1 MIRSISNRSN
11 STLLALLVFLV
22 GISVNHPA
30 AFAQNA
36 ASSVSVSNLNSQLDP
51 VIVTATRTPTKAD
64 DVLADYV
71 YIGPEEIADAAQ
83 SSLVQ
88 LLQRQRGVAISSNGG
103 SGAIASV
110 FLRGANSGQTLV
122 LIDGVRSQSTLSG
135 SPSWQ
140 AIPLSIIDHIEII
153 FGPQS
158 SLYGSDAI
166 GGVVQIFTKRGEG
179 PVQVGASTGYG
190 TYGTSI
196 SDANIYGSTSG
207 DQKIRYSISATQEN
221 AAGFNT
227 ISANNSSRSF
237 YNTTQTMGYTR
248 SGGAGKLS
256 QEWTKGQEL
265 GLQVFA
271 ARNNG
276 QYPVFSAA
284 KSIGN
289 QVNDVSTYSLYSKNQ
304 ITQNWKSLL
313 QASQSYDLSQALTP
327 TSNAVS
333 NSRQNIYTWQNDI
346 NVGSDLIQLVAERK
360 VASVFATSGALNLSQ
375 TTNSFASA
383 YQLKRGSHLGNASI
397 RNDSIS
403 GYGPQTTGNLAY
415 GYFFTKQLRANI
427 NYGTGFKAPSFYDLY
442 YPVYGVSTLKPEKS
456 RNSEVGLNYETRQYD
471 LRLAAYSNSIAN
483 LIQYS
488 GTSPPCTT
496 TQINT
501 APNYGCASNVA
512 SAKINGLSIGGTARL
527 GNYNIRGSFDQQNPI
542 DQSTRFVLAKRARQ
556 FGNIGTEYRAAKIAL
571 GAEGTFQANRN
582 DYSNT
587 GYMGGYAIYNLYG
600 SYKITKDLDLFGRW
614 NNIFNKDYQLSY
626 GFNTPGS
633 NVFVGMRYA
642 MK

>member
-1 MIRSISNRSN
+1 MKQQFSIKQCASVLLA
-11 STLLALLVFLV
+11 TLLS
-22 GISVNHPA
+22 SVIP
-30 AFAQNA
+30 FQYVSAQTPK
-36 ASSVSVSNLNSQLDP
+36 VSVSNTADPLNP
-51 VIVTATRTPTKAD
+51 IIVTATRTPTKAD

-88 LLQRQRGVAISSNGG
+88 LLQRQRGVEVSTSGG
-103 SGAIASV
+103 SGGIASV
-110 FLRGANSGQTLV
+110 FLRGSNSNQTLV
-122 LIDGVRSQSTLSG
+122 LIDGVRSQSTLTG
-135 SPSWQ
+135 SPAWQ
-140 AIPLSIIDHIEII
+140 AMPLSVIDHIEII

-166 GGVVQIFTKRGEG
+166 GGVVQIFTKTGDG
-179 PVQVGASTGYG
+179 PLQVGASTGYG
-190 TYGTSI
+190 SYGTSI
-196 SDANIYGSTSG
+196 SDVSFYGSTSG
-207 DQKIRYSISATQEN
+207 DQKIRYSLSATQEIST
-221 AAGFNT
+221 GFN
-227 ISANNSSRSF
+227 SVAQNNASRDF
-237 YNTTQTMGYTR
+237 YNTSSNMGYTR
-248 SGGAGKLS
+248 SGGAGKIS
-256 QEWTKGQEL
+256 QEWARGQEI

-271 ARNNG
+271 ARNNN

-284 KSIGN
+284 KPIGN
-289 QVNDVSTYSLYSKNQ
+289 QVNDVSTYSLFSKNQ
-304 ITQNWKSLL
+304 IAQNWKSLL
-313 QASQSYDLSQALTP
+313 QASQSYDLSQSLTP
-327 TSNAVS
+327 SSNAVS

-360 VASVFATSGALNLSQ
+360 VASVFATSGDLSLSQ
-375 TTNSFASA
+375 TTNSFAGA

-397 RNDSIS
+397 RNDSIT

-427 NYGTGFKAPSFYDLY
+427 NYGTGFKAPSLYDMY
-442 YPVYGVSTLKPEKS
+442 YPVYGNPTLKSEKS
-456 RNSEVGLNYETRQYD
+456 KNSEVGLSYETRQYD

-488 GTSPPCTT
+488 STSPPCTT

-512 SAKINGLSIGGTARL
+512 SAKINGLSTGGTVRL
-527 GNYNIRGSFDQQNPI
+527 GNLNIKGSFDQQNPI
-542 DQSTRFVLAKRARQ
+542 DQSTGYVLAKRARQ
-556 FGNIGTEYRAAKIAL
+556 FGNIGTEYKNTRLTA
-571 GAEGTFQANRN
+571 GAEGTFQANRTN
-582 DYSNT
+582 FDNT

-600 SYKITKDLDLFGRW
+600 SYKITKELDLFGRW

-633 NVFVGMRYA
+633 NVFVGLRYA

>member
-1 MIRSISNRSN
+1 MKQQFSIKQCASALLA
-11 STLLALLVFLV
+11 TLLS
-22 GISVNHPA
+22 SVIP
-30 AFAQNA
+30 FQYVSAQTPK
-36 ASSVSVSNLNSQLDP
+36 VSVSNTADPLNP
-51 VIVTATRTPTKAD
+51 IIVTATRTPTKAD

-88 LLQRQRGVAISSNGG
+88 LLQRQRGVEVSTSGG
-103 SGAIASV
+103 SGGIASV
-110 FLRGANSGQTLV
+110 FLRGSNSNQTLV
-122 LIDGVRSQSTLSG
+122 LIDGVRSQSTLTG
-135 SPSWQ
+135 SPAWQ
-140 AIPLSIIDHIEII
+140 AMPLSVIDHIEII

-166 GGVVQIFTKRGEG
+166 GGVVQIFTKTGDG
-179 PVQVGASTGYG
+179 PLQVGASTGYG
-190 TYGTSI
+190 SYGTSI
-196 SDANIYGSTSG
+196 SDVSFYGSTSG
-207 DQKIRYSISATQEN
+207 DQKIRYSLSATQEIST
-221 AAGFNT
+221 GFN
-227 ISANNSSRSF
+227 SVAQNNASRDF
-237 YNTTQTMGYTR
+237 YNTSSNMGYTR
-248 SGGAGKLS
+248 SGGAGKIS
-256 QEWTKGQEL
+256 QEWARGQEI
-265 GLQVFA
+265 GFQVFA
-271 ARNNG
+271 ARNNN

-284 KSIGN
+284 KPIGN
-289 QVNDVSTYSLYSKNQ
+289 QVNDVSTYSLFSKNQ
-304 ITQNWKSLL
+304 IAQNWKSLL
-313 QASQSYDLSQALTP
+313 QASQSYDLSQSLTP
-327 TSNAVS
+327 SSNAVS

-360 VASVFATSGALNLSQ
+360 VASVFATSGDLSLSQ
-375 TTNSFASA
+375 TTNSFAGA

-397 RNDSIS
+397 RNDSIT

-427 NYGTGFKAPSFYDLY
+427 NYGTGFKAPSLYDMY
-442 YPVYGVSTLKPEKS
+442 YPVYGNPTLKSEKS
-456 RNSEVGLNYETRQYD
+456 KNSEVGLSYETRQYD

-488 GTSPPCTT
+488 STSPPCTT

-512 SAKINGLSIGGTARL
+512 SAKINGLSTGGTVRL
-527 GNYNIRGSFDQQNPI
+527 GNLNIKGSFDQQNPI
-542 DQSTRFVLAKRARQ
+542 DQSTGYVLAKRARQ
-556 FGNIGTEYRAAKIAL
+556 FGNIGTEYKNTRLTA
-571 GAEGTFQANRN
+571 GAEGTFQANRTN
-582 DYSNT
+582 FDNT

-600 SYKITKDLDLFGRW
+600 SYKITKELDLFGRW

-633 NVFVGMRYA
+633 NVFVGLRYA

>member
-1 MIRSISNRSN
+1 MKQQFSIKQCASVLLA
-11 STLLALLVFLV
+11 TLLS
-22 GISVNHPA
+22 SVIP
-30 AFAQNA
+30 FQYVSAQTPK
-36 ASSVSVSNLNSQLDP
+36 VSVSNTADPLNP
-51 VIVTATRTPTKAD
+51 IIVTATRTPTKAD

-88 LLQRQRGVAISSNGG
+88 LLQRQRGVEVSTSGG
-103 SGAIASV
+103 SGGIASV
-110 FLRGANSGQTLV
+110 FLRGSNSNQTLV
-122 LIDGVRSQSTLSG
+122 LIDGVRSQSTLTG
-135 SPSWQ
+135 SPAWQ
-140 AIPLSIIDHIEII
+140 AMPLSVIDHIEII

-166 GGVVQIFTKRGEG
+166 GGVVQIFTKTGDG
-179 PVQVGASTGYG
+179 PLQVGASTGYG
-190 TYGTSI
+190 SYGTSI
-196 SDANIYGSTSG
+196 SDVSFYGSTSG
-207 DQKIRYSISATQEN
+207 DQKIRYSLSATQEIST
-221 AAGFNT
+221 GFN
-227 ISANNSSRSF
+227 SVAQNNASRDF
-237 YNTTQTMGYTR
+237 YNTSSNMGYTR
-248 SGGAGKLS
+248 SGGAGKIS
-256 QEWTKGQEL
+256 QEWERGQEI
-265 GLQVFA
+265 GFQVFA
-271 ARNNG
+271 ARNNN

-284 KSIGN
+284 KPIGN
-289 QVNDVSTYSLYSKNQ
+289 QVNDVSTYSLFSKNQ
-304 ITQNWKSLL
+304 IAQNWKSLL
-313 QASQSYDLSQALTP
+313 QASQSYDLSQSLTP
-327 TSNAVS
+327 SSNAVS

-360 VASVFATSGALNLSQ
+360 VASVFATSGDLSLSQ
-375 TTNSFASA
+375 TTNSFAGA

-397 RNDSIS
+397 RNDSIT

-427 NYGTGFKAPSFYDLY
+427 NYGTGFKAPSLYDMY
-442 YPVYGVSTLKPEKS
+442 YPVYGNPTLKSEKS
-456 RNSEVGLNYETRQYD
+456 KNSEVGLSYETRQYD

-488 GTSPPCTT
+488 STSPPCTT

-512 SAKINGLSIGGTARL
+512 SAKINGLSTGGTVRL
-527 GNYNIRGSFDQQNPI
+527 GNLNIKGSFDQQNPI
-542 DQSTRFVLAKRARQ
+542 DQSTGYVLAKRARQ
-556 FGNIGTEYRAAKIAL
+556 FGNIGTEYKNTRLTA
-571 GAEGTFQANRN
+571 GAEGTFQANRTN
-582 DYSNT
+582 FDNT

-600 SYKITKDLDLFGRW
+600 SYKITKELDLFGRW

-633 NVFVGMRYA
+633 NVFVGLRYA